1 MKNDTYKRK
10 ILHVIPGLG
19 HGGAEGVLY
28 RLVTNSCHLYQ
39 HKVIVFMDEGK
50 YGSLLHEKGVE
61 VIYLRLKQNKF
72 DLTALNSIYQQMKC
86 FEPDLVQTW
95 MYHADLIGGM
105 CAKFSGVKHV
115 AWGIRQT
122 KLTFKSNKLTTILI
136 SRLCAILSYFVPSS
150 IIACAEKARDT
161 HISMGY
167 KKIVTVI
174 QNGYDLSS
182 LYRSESLKLEFRK
195 EINIDND
202 TILLGFVARF
212 HPQKDHFNL
221 LNSIHKIVQD
231 NRNVKFKLVLVGQGC
246 DIDNEVLTN
255 KICSLNLTN
264 YVILAGKNSNINQ
277 VMNGIDIHVLSSR
290 VEGFPNVIAEAMA
303 CGTPCVSTDVGDAKA
318 IIEDTGWVVEPE
330 NFSLLSVAI
339 LNAMTEINDPLNWEK
354 RQNKCQELIRH
365 NYALPIMVEKYEK
378 EWGRIIEK

>member
-1 MKNDTYKRK
+1 MKNNIDKRK

-50 YGSLLHEKGVE
+50 YGSLLNEKGVE
-61 VIYLRLKQNKF
+61 VTYLRLKQNRFNLAAFINICKEMKSF
-72 DLTALNSIYQQMKC
+72 D
-86 FEPDLVQTW
+86 PDLVQTW
-95 MYHADLIGGM
+95 MYHADLIGGL
-105 CAKFSGVKHV
+105 CAKFSGVRHV
-115 AWGIRQT
+115 VWGIRQT

-136 SRLCAILSYFVPSS
+136 SRLCAILSRVVPSG
-150 IIACAEKARDT
+150 IVACAEKAKDA
-161 HISMGY
+161 HVDIGY
-167 KKIVTVI
+167 KNNITVI
-174 QNGYDLSS
+174 QNGYDLSF
-182 LYRSESLKLEFRK
+182 LYQSELLKVEYRK
-195 EINIDND
+195 ENNIDDD

-221 LNSIHKIVQD
+221 LSAIKEIVKENRKI
-231 NRNVKFKLVLVGQGC
+231 KFKLILVGHGC
-246 DIDNEVLTN
+246 DIDNEELIN
-255 KICSLNLTN
+255 KISNFKLTD
-264 YVILAGKNSNINQ
+264 YIVLAGKNSNINK
-277 VMNGIDIHVLSSR
+277 VMNGIDVHVLSSR

-330 NFSLLSVAI
+330 NSRLLSIAI
-339 LNAMTEINDPLNWEK
+339 LNAMTEINDPLNWIK
-354 RQNKCQELIRH
+354 RQNKCQELIRN

-378 EWGRIIEK
+378 VWNSIIGD